1 MSQNAKAKAIED
13 AQSVITQDRLRQF
26 NDIQGT
32 VAGNATEEL
41 AAREAIADFAEADLE
56 PGQGE
61 EGCGQGLENE
71 DGDAEE
77 LKDEVLSQM

>member
-1 MSQNAKAKAIED
+1 MSHTAKAKVVED
-13 AQSVITQDRLRQF
+13 AQSIITQDRLRQF

-41 AAREAIADFAEADLE
+41 AAREAVADFAEADLE
-56 PGQGE
+56 AGQGE
-61 EGCGQGLENE
+61 EGCGQGAENE

-77 LKDEVLSQM
+77 

>member
-41 AAREAIADFAEADLE
+41 AAREAIADFAEGDLE

-71 DGDAEE
+71 DGYAEE
-77 LKDEVLSQM
+77 LKDEVLSQK

>member
-1 MSQNAKAKAIED
+1 MFTKCQKLLWL
-13 AQSVITQDRLRQF
+13 QCLRQF

-41 AAREAIADFAEADLE
+41 AAREAIAEFAEADLE

-61 EGCGQGLENE
+61 EGCGQGQENE